1 MIRYVCIDESGSF
14 HTKSERYYIVAGYV
28 TSNLLSLRSMHRKKE
43 LLVREVKK
51 GKKELKAAN
60 IKDSQKAI
68 FINSTLDFN
77 DVVAIAIVVDKSKL
91 QFKREFIITEFM
103 LYNFIVKELIKYG
116 IENGLFDVDDNLIL
130 NVDDRSMNEK
140 VVHDLES
147 YLNLEFFDYFKNVEV
162 NFLDS
167 SKFREIQL
175 ADYLANSIY
184 GLFNKTNTAYN
195 LIEKKNKVL
204 YKVFPF

>member
-51 GKKELKAAN
+51 GNKELKAAN